1 MAGQRIWGMH
11 ACLVFAA
18 GLLIATAGCGATP
31 QDAPAVPLHPV
42 TGTVNLDGKP
52 IAGAKVVLHAIDGSK
67 PGDITPTGVTEE
79 NGTFEISSYQPKD
92 GAPEGSWSVTVSW
105 PEILPGGGSDPE
117 YGRERLP
124 LKYQDPNKS
133 GLVLSSSEDLR
144 DPVVL
149 ELKSK

>member
-1 MAGQRIWGMH
+1 MAGQRNWGMN
-11 ACLVFAA
+11 ACVVFGVGLLFAA
-18 GLLIATAGCGATP
+18 GGCGAAPT
-31 QDAPAVPLHPV
+31 DAPQVPLHPV
-42 TGTVNLDGKP
+42 TGTISLDGKP
-52 IAGAKVVLHAIDGSK
+52 IAGAQVVLHALQGST
-67 PGDITPTGVTEE
+67 PGDITPTGVTDEH
-79 NGTFEISSYQPKD
+79 GFFEISSYQPKD

-133 GLVLSSSEDLR
+133 GLVLSASEDLR

>member
-1 MAGQRIWGMH
+1 MAGQQVLGVN
-11 ACLVFAA
+11 ACTMLVVGLLFAA
-18 GLLIATAGCGATP
+18 AGCGGAP
-31 QDAPAVPLHPV
+31 PDAPKLPLYPV
-42 TGTVNLDGKP
+42 LGTVSLDGKP
-52 IAGAKVVLHAIDGSK
+52 ISGAQVVLHAVDSSK
-67 PGDITPTGVTEE
+67 LGDFTPTGVTDE
-79 NGTFEISSYQPKD
+79 NGTFEISSYQPRD

-124 LKYQDPNKS
+124 LKYQDPDKS